1 MSDRLDPTTA
11 QFQAMRETAARYYGD
26 RLRQFGAV
34 ARGVDWNSEESQ
46 ILRFQQ
52 LLRLIDESDMVTVN
66 DYGCGYGAMASYLR
80 GRGFQGRYTGFD
92 VSEPMIAEAAA
103 AHGHDPL
110 SSFTSKRDALP
121 RANYTFA
128 SGVFNVKQDHEAGE
142 WQDYVIATLEDIDL
156 VSANGF
162 AFNMLTS
169 YSDRDKQRPT
179 LFYADPGFFFDYC
192 KTHFA
197 KQVALLHDYPL
208 YEFTIVVRK

>member
-1 MSDRLDPTTA
+1 MSDRLDPTTG

-103 AHGHDPL
+103 AHRHDPL

-121 RANYTFA
+121 RADYTFA

-142 WQDYVIATLEDIDL
+142 WQDYIIATLEDIDL
-156 VSANGF
+156 VSTNGF

-197 KQVALLHDYPL
+197 KRVALLHDYPL